1 MTKPPLSKENA
12 YNLDVTNRHKNIVVL
27 LDGTILTD
35 SKSLQDFLWGV
46 GGTSYYGLYGEAP
59 AKGFTIFR
67 LQVYERVGISGG
79 RSRGR
84 ARGAQAPP
92 PPPIF
97 GPNWARSAEKNFGK
111 TAPLPCL
118 FQGLDLGLISLV
130 EVYKKVRKT
139 VISVWKKPKRAN
151 RCISWLTVKKS
162 RKPFFVWFIYVWETV
177 HLQKLKRM
185 QRSKLGM

>member
-1 MTKPPLSKENA
+1 MVRFWLTQRVCEISLGGWGYFLLRPLRGSSAQRVYHLQASGIWKGGDFQWPIQGRGLGGPSPTPLF
-12 YNLDVTNRHKNIVVL
+12 LDQT
-27 LDGTILTD
+27 
-35 SKSLQDFLWGV
+35 
-46 GGTSYYGLYGEAP
+46 E
-59 AKGFTIFR
+59 
-67 LQVYERVGISGG
+67 
-79 RSRGR
+79 
-84 ARGAQAPP
+84 
-92 PPPIF
+92 
-97 GPNWARSAEKNFGK
+97 ARSAEKNFGK

>member
-27 LDGTILTD
+27 PDGTILTD

-59 AKGFTIFR
+59 AKGCTIFR

-84 ARGAQAPP
+84 ARGGQAPP
-92 PPPIF
+92 PPPHF
-97 GPNWARSAEKNFGK
+97 WTKLRPEVPKKFWGR
-111 TAPLPCL
+111 LPP
-118 FQGLDLGLISLV
+118 SP
-130 EVYKKVRKT
+130 VYFKVWIRD
-139 VISVWKKPKRAN
+139 
-151 RCISWLTVKKS
+151 
-162 RKPFFVWFIYVWETV
+162 
-177 HLQKLKRM
+177 
-185 QRSKLGM
+185 